1 VPEESRG
8 RVLAIDDQPEICRL
22 IREAL
27 VHEGFEVETT
37 GDPREALRWLGER
50 DYDLVILDF
59 NLPAL
64 DGISLHRE
72 IAALSPRL
80 AERSIF
86 ISGLIQSRENL
97 DYFYT
102 HGGAYLSKPFRLQDL
117 TTAVRQVLSGGGE
130 S

>member
-1 VPEESRG
+1 MPREHRG

-27 VHEGFEVETT
+27 ALEGFEVETSQ
-37 GDPREALRWLGER
+37 DPREALER
-50 DYDLVILDF
+50 LREKDYDLVILDF
-59 NLPAL
+59 NLPEM

-72 IAALSPRL
+72 IAAVSPRL

-86 ISGLIQSRENL
+86 ISGLIQSRDNL

-117 TTAVRQVLSGGGE
+117 TTAVRQVLSGGGG

>member
-1 VPEESRG
+1 VPQEIRS
-8 RVLAIDDQPEICRL
+8 RVLAIDDQPEICEL

-27 VHEGFEVETT
+27 AMEGFEVETS
-37 GDPREALRWLGER
+37 GDPIEALEWLRAR
-50 DYDLVILDF
+50 DYDLIILDF
-59 NLPAL
+59 NLPAM
-64 DGISLHRE
+64 DGITLHQE
-72 IAALSPRL
+72 ISGISERL

-86 ISGLIQSRENL
+86 ISGLIQSKENL

-117 TTAVRQVLSGGGE
+117 ITAVRQVASGGGP

>member
-1 VPEESRG
+1 V
-8 RVLAIDDQPEICRL
+8 IDDQPEICRL

-27 VHEGFEVETT
+27 VIEGFDVETS
-37 GDPREALRWLGER
+37 GDPREALGWLGER

-72 IAALSPRL
+72 IAAVSPRL

-102 HGGAYLSKPFRLQDL
+102 HGGAFLSKPFRLQDL
-117 TTAVRQVLSGGGE
+117 TTAVRQVLSGATG